1 MTSTILEELTKRKKV
16 YMIPG
21 KLFDD
26 IFIRF
31 VVNSPATLDDIKNS
45 AQEVII
51 ATDIVMARLE
61 EENSTLTDDSAVKV
75 ETAVK
80 PKTAIKITSFS
91 KIEKVENCANFCTPR
106 PNIVN
111 VARS

>member
-1 MTSTILEELTKRKKV
+1 
-16 YMIPG
+16 MIPG

-31 VVNSPATLDDIKNS
+31 VVNSPYTTSDDIKNCV
-45 AQEVII
+45 QEVIT
-51 ATDIVMARLE
+51 ATDIVMARMKESATTNENKVKE
-61 EENSTLTDDSAVKV
+61 EAPAKV
-75 ETAVK
+75 ENIVK
-80 PKTAIKITSFS
+80 PKNGMQIPSFVKS
-91 KIEKVENCANFCTPR
+91 AQTENCTNFCTPR